1 MGGDTKYGSDRSNAV
16 LDKAVQKSDSDL
28 KRYARDANA
37 VAGNKKGS
45 SKASKANARKIF
57 QAAVRARN
65 KSQTALFR
73 KMTGGKAKSGVGRSV
88 TAAEAARAASKPTK
102 KKTAKKTTARKPAKK
117 KAAKK

>member
-1 MGGDTKYGSDRSNAV
+1 MGGDAKYGSDRSGVA
-16 LDKAVQKSDSDL
+16 LEKAAQKSDSDL

-65 KSQTALFR
+65 KSQTELFR
-73 KMTGGKAKSGVGRSV
+73 KMTGGKAKGGVGRAVS
-88 TAAEAARAASKPTK
+88 AAEAARVASRTSAK
-102 KKTAKKTTARKPAKK
+102 KKKAKRTTTARKPAKK
-117 KAAKK
+117 KKK